1 MDEQLINEYINNLAN
16 QVNNLTQENILLK
29 TRLSLLEKR
38 EQERLTAEEKVKES
52 FTKEVPT
59 QPAPKSEYSTPPEE
73 QPKPQVEQIVPKEP
87 DFVNP
92 SSCNLF
98 IFFGFTLFIKSVRS
112 LKDLLLFLSST
123 IFEIASKP
131 TLLIAPKA

>member
-38 EQERLTAEEKVKES
+38 EQERMTAEEKVKES

-73 QPKPQVEQIVPKEP
+73 QPKPQVEQIVPKKP
-87 DFVNP
+87 DFVKGPKPKGYNP
-92 SSCNLF
+92 KVDGPRPLIPNP
-98 IFFGFTLFIKSVRS
+98 K
-112 LKDLLLFLSST
+112 
-123 IFEIASKP
+123 IAEE
-131 TLLIAPKA
+131 

>member
-38 EQERLTAEEKVKES
+38 EQERLAAEEK
-52 FTKEVPT
+52 KEVPT

-87 DFVNP
+87 DFVKGPKPKGYNP
-92 SSCNLF
+92 KVDGPRPLIPNP
-98 IFFGFTLFIKSVRS
+98 K
-112 LKDLLLFLSST
+112 
-123 IFEIASKP
+123 IAEE
-131 TLLIAPKA
+131 